1 MFETSALIKYD
12 QDTLLALWCANKG
25 KRRSNFNIFQISNN
39 PISNNYERC
48 CKYAILKN
56 IIPSVQPLNS
66 IFATP
71 TNINTCGNAVKANT
85 IYK

>member
-56 IIPSVQPLNS
+56 LNS
-66 IFATP
+66 YPPSIP
-71 TNINTCGNAVKANT
+71 YSLYPHK
-85 IYK
+85 YKYVWKRRKG